1 MTEKVTVDYGY
12 TKRTYDEREMVITDY
27 NRLEELKEEYI
38 KSKQLTHSEKL
49 LIEDFYNCLI
59 NNHF

>member
-12 TKRTYDEREMVITDY
+12 TKRTYNEGEMVITDY
-27 NRLEELKEEYI
+27 NHLEELKQEYI
-38 KSKQLTHSEKL
+38 IRKELSYSEKL
-49 LIEDFYNCLI
+49 LIEDFYNWLI